1 MYINNLTT
9 LNDQERLDL
18 FATMNNKELK
28 LLMHHA
34 SVELQ
39 ERDIVEASKSVDEGA
54 IVANERLIWK

>member
-1 MYINNLTT
+1 MYINNMTN

-18 FATMNNKELK
+18 FASMNNRELE

-39 ERDIVEASKSVDEGA
+39 ERAMVEASKSVDEGA

>member
-1 MYINNLTT
+1 MYINNITN

-18 FATMNNKELK
+18 FATMNNKELE

-39 ERDIVEASKSVDEGA
+39 ERDIVDEGD